1 MVSVV
6 RESEPIFAPNSDAT
20 VVKQLDDELARN
32 QGVAKLV
39 TPLGSEIRL
48 PHSVLKVLMEVI
60 HEMARGNAV
69 RVMPIHAE
77 LTTQKAAELLN
88 VSRPFLVSLLERE
101 EINYRKVGTHRRIL
115 LEDLLVYRDRRDRE
129 RLSALDEIAK
139 EDQRLG
145 LYKEE

>member
-1 MVSVV
+1 MMPIVK
-6 RESEPIFAPNSDAT
+6 ESEPIFAPNSDAT
-20 VVKQLDDELARN
+20 IMKQLDEELAQN

-39 TPLGSEIRL
+39 TPQGSEIRL
-48 PHSVLKVLMEVI
+48 PHSILKVLMEVV

-77 LTTQKAAELLN
+77 LTTQQAAELLN
-88 VSRPFLVSLLERE
+88 VSRPFLVSLLEQG
-101 EINYRKVGTHRRIL
+101 EIKYRKVGTHRRIL
-115 LEDLLVYRDRRDRE
+115 LEDLLVYKDRRDRE
-129 RLSALDEIAK
+129 RLSALDELAK